1 VEGRKYTINYRI
13 VSLSSFL
20 LRAVLEELG
29 REGDNPTQYVGALLG
44 SRSRRS
50 TSITS
55 LDQSRERR

>member
-29 REGDNPTQYVGALLG
+29 REGDNPTQYVGALLD
-44 SRSRRS
+44 
-50 TSITS
+50 
-55 LDQSRERR
+55 LDPEDLLL